1 MKKLFI
7 TGLVAGLMAIS
18 TMAFAATRV
27 EIMTAAN
34 NVVPVSAEMYSMKE
48 DDAVKTELK
57 YRDTRNN
64 KLYEVEVDKATAK
77 VLEIEVQDIK
87 IVKSNKVIK
96 TQADIEKI
104 VLAEYPDAQN
114 LMIKL
119 DQDGKNYEYEAK
131 FNTAKCYE
139 VDLDINTA
147 TGAIVKR
154 DLKFR

>member
-1 MKKLFI
+1 MKKLFV

-18 TMAFAATRV
+18 TMAFAATRT
-27 EIMTAAN
+27 EIMMAAS
-34 NVVPVSAEMYSMKE
+34 NVVPVSADMYSMKE

-77 VLEIEVQDIK
+77 VLELEVQDIK
-87 IVKSNKVIK
+87 IVKSNKVVK
-96 TQADIEKI
+96 TQAEIEKI

-119 DQDGKNYEYEAK
+119 DQDGKAYEYDAK

-139 VDLDINTA
+139 VELDLNAA

>member
-1 MKKLFI
+1 MKKLFV

-77 VLEIEVQDIK
+77 VLEIEVKDIK

-104 VLAEYPDAQN
+104 ILAEYPDAQN

-131 FNTAKCYE
+131 FNTAKCYTT
-139 VDLDINTA
+139 LPWLNFTFI
-147 TGAIVKR
+147 
-154 DLKFR
+154 